1 MVHTIVRHKVTDFG
15 QWKRVFDS
23 FLNHRLAGGETGSR
37 VFQSVD
43 DPREVTVITDWENI
57 ERARRFMAS
66 DDVRTAMKSAGV
78 LGEPDIT
85 FVQDA
90 ALVRRSSAD

>member
-1 MVHTIVRHKVTDFG
+1 
-15 QWKRVFDS
+15 
-23 FLNHRLAGGETGSR
+23 
-37 VFQSVD
+37 VD